1 MINVALGGATGKMG
15 RMVCDMIQNS
25 DDMKLVGAMIA
36 PFEKEFGKEIYPGV
50 VAMGTDDLKKVIENA
65 DVYVDITAA
74 EPASKVITRIP
85 SMGVNMVIGT
95 TGIPD
100 DVIRKM
106 RESVSENKTSAV
118 LSANY
123 AIGVNIFWKMCEIL
137 AGALK
142 DYDIEVIETHHNQKK
157 DAPSGTAMEAV
168 KRMMKVTGINDVAY
182 GREGM
187 PGARKREIGV
197 HAVRGG
203 DVVGD
208 HTVMFAGSGEVIE
221 LKHRAGSRDAFAKGF
236 VESIRW
242 VSGKKDGKVH
252 DMSEVLGI

>member
-25 DDMKLVGAMIA
+25 SDMKLVGAMIA
-36 PFEKEFGKEIYPGV
+36 PTEKEFGKEIYPGV
-50 VAMGTDDLKKVIENA
+50 IAMGTDDLKKVVENA

-74 EPASKVITRIP
+74 EPASKVITKVP

-95 TGIPD
+95 TAIPD
-100 DVIRKM
+100 DVIQKM
-106 RESVSENKTSAV
+106 KNSVSEHGTSTV

-142 DYDIEVIETHHNQKK
+142 DYDIEVIETHHNQKR

-168 KRMMKVTGINDVAY
+168 KRMMKVTWIDDVVY

-187 PGARKREIGV
+187 PGARGREIGV
-197 HAVRGG
+197 HAIRCG

-221 LKHRAGSRDAFAKGF
+221 LKHKAGSRDAFAKGF
-236 VESIRW
+236 MESIRW
-242 VSGKKDGKVH
+242 IAGKKDGRVH
-252 DMSEVLGI
+252 DMSEVLGL

>member
-50 VAMGTDDLKKVIENA
+50 TAMGTDDLKKVLENA

-74 EPASKVITRIP
+74 EPASKVITKIP

-95 TGIPD
+95 TGIPGN
-100 DVIRKM
+100 VIQDM
-106 RESVSENKTSAV
+106 NDSVRANKTSAV

-123 AIGVNIFWKMCEIL
+123 AIGVNIFWRMCEIM

-142 DYDIEVIETHHNQKK
+142 DYDIEVIEAHHNQKK

-168 KRMMKVTGINDVAY
+168 KRMMKVTGIDDVVY

-187 PGARKREIGV
+187 PGARGREIGV

-221 LKHRAGSRDAFAKGF
+221 LKHRAGSREAFAKGF
-236 VESIRW
+236 MQSIRW
-242 VSGKKDGKVH
+242 IHNKKDGKIH
-252 DMSEVLGI
+252 DMSEVLGL